1 MKNRLPT
8 AVLGV
13 ASSVLLAACASTG
26 YSDRYYDDYA
36 YGTSTAAYDSR
47 YVDGRY
53 ADARYDNRYARCDRC
68 GVVVDIE
75 RFYGEGRASG
85 AGAVGGAIVGGV
97 LGSQVGSGSGRDAA
111 TIAGAIAG
119 GVAGH
124 NIEEN
129 RREGYRYALH
139 VELDNGRRVV
149 VEQRDLNGVREGS
162 RVVIDDGRAR
172 LM

>member
-1 MKNRLPT
+1 MNNRLPT
-8 AVLGV
+8 AVLGI

-26 YSDRYYDDYA
+26 YSDRYDAYSYDTYDRYD
-36 YGTSTAAYDSR
+36 TRDSR
-47 YVDGRY
+47 YYDS
-53 ADARYDNRYARCDRC
+53 RYDNRYDNRRCDRC
-68 GVVVDIE
+68 GQVVDIE

-111 TIAGAIAG
+111 TVAGAIAG

-124 NIEEN
+124 NIEQN
-129 RREGYRYALH
+129 AREGERYAIH
-139 VELDNGRRVV
+139 VQLDNGRRVV

-162 RVVIDDGRAR
+162 RVIIDDGRAR
-172 LM
+172 LI